1 MCTQDALN
9 NPGSLFAFISFRE
22 CKVVAAKQQKRLG
35 KSYISSQDEKDG
47 RICGDEDT
55 NTQLPIIQETMLFT
69 VLSSLAV
76 DD

>member
-1 MCTQDALN
+1 M
-9 NPGSLFAFISFRE
+9 
-22 CKVVAAKQQKRLG
+22 AAKQQKRLG